1 MQHHYTSEIL
11 ELYGNVLD
19 AEERKFYVSKN
30 NFKHAIKL
38 INQAYAKNP
47 DWQTDFTSN
56 SGMTDFNN
64 PAYRCAYLHK
74 YAMIHTGLMCEILL
88 LIFQQDGI
96 YDEMRRKNQL
106 SLCSLGGG
114 PGTDIVSLMFVLQR
128 IFGVVRCSANVVD
141 YSLEW
146 KRVFESIIAELR
158 TGRYG
163 NVKQIVSSWYFN
175 YDYQSADLLSASY
188 YNMYKVRSSIKNA
201 DIITMIKF
209 ISAAACDKT
218 KGMVMVR
225 ISNRIFCVVEHIK
238 E

>member
-1 MQHHYTSEIL
+1 MQQHYTSEIL
-11 ELYGNVLD
+11 QLYGNVLD

-38 INQAYAKNP
+38 INQAYSKNP

-74 YAMIHTGLMCEILL
+74 YAMVHTGLMCEILQ
-88 LIFQQDGI
+88 LIFQQGEI
-96 YDEMRRKNQL
+96 NNEMRRKNEL

-114 PGTDIVSLMFVLQR
+114 PGTEIVSLMFVLQQ
-128 IFGVVRCSANVVD
+128 IFGFLRCSVNVID

-163 NVKQIVSSWYFN
+163 NVRQIVSSWYFN

-225 ISNRIFCVVEHIK
+225 ISNHIFCAVEI
-238 E
+238 